1 MHAVIHNE
9 RVILVPQG
17 DIMNKMYFT
26 AVLIL
31 MGLFGVGVR
40 AHAQDADAVVV
51 SVPFEFVAGG
61 ATLSAGEYRIGRVS
75 YGSIPELAIRSY
87 DKPGAFLLPLTFD
100 ENAGTDNQPT
110 LRFEYLG
117 GKHFLSAIKTLDGVY
132 TMPASREMVM
142 LGKAN
147 SPSPSTS
154 SASGGQ

>member
-1 MHAVIHNE
+1 
-9 RVILVPQG
+9 
-17 DIMNKMYFT
+17 MNKMYFT

-40 AHAQDADAVVV
+40 AHAQVADAVVV

-117 GKHFLSAIKTLDGVY
+117 GKHFLSAITTLDGVY
-132 TMPASREMVM
+132 TMPASRGMVV